1 VSALAVS
8 GGTLYAGGGFT
19 TAGGS
24 TANSIAQWDGSSWSA
39 LGSGMNFAVNALAVS
54 GSTLYAGGDFIT
66 AGGKVSAFAAM
77 ASLGD
82 TVVITTDNAAFGF
95 TNGVFG
101 FNVSG
106 PAESNVVIDYSTNL
120 ETWIPLQTNL
130 LGNGPLY
137 FSDAQSPAN
146 PKRFYRARLLP

>member
-1 VSALAVS
+1 MRFTLASHWALT
-8 GGTLYAGGGFT
+8 G
-19 TAGGS
+19 
-24 TANSIAQWDGSSWSA
+24 AN
-39 LGSGMNFAVNALAVS
+39 NFPQKHDILTNP
-54 GSTLYAGGDFIT
+54 
-66 AGGKVSAFAAM
+66 
-77 ASLGD
+77 
-82 TVVITTDNAAFGF
+82 F

-106 PAESNVVIDYSTNL
+106 PPGSSVVIDYSTDL

-137 FSDAQSPAN
+137 FFDAQSPAN